1 MEFQVNSFL
10 RLLLKSL
17 PEKYRLPFAGCQ
29 AWIWYYRFV
38 ILSLWFRMG
47 SPGLLLPGPPES
59 NTPGIVLLEIVLSRM
74 EQTRTVSVVSK
85 PGHFYAISCWLRGIP
100 KPSP

>member
-1 MEFQVNSFL
+1 MTKPMIADGSAVSSALAEVQVQLLSTVKDNPPTVRIRIKIEL
-10 RLLLKSL
+10 RKTQL
-17 PEKYRLPFAGCQ
+17 
-29 AWIWYYRFV
+29 
-38 ILSLWFRMG
+38 ILMLS
-47 SPGLLLPGPPES
+47 
-59 NTPGIVLLEIVLSRM
+59 IVSRM